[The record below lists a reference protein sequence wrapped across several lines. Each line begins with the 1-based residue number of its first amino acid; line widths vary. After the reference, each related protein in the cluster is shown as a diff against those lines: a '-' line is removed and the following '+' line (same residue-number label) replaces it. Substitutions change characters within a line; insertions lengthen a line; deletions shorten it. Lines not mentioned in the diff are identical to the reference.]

1 MEPEETGIQT
11 RTVTV
16 EGDGVEIPVRMLW
29 SGTPSRDPIV
39 LLHTKRGI
47 NDDTVALAERL
58 VRDGRT
64 VIMPDLLARLG
75 GSDRTDWAA
84 TQGARGVPRE
94 WLVDDL
100 RAVADAFGDLVER
113 YTTVG
118 FSLGGTLVWRLADHD
133 PRCHALVDVRGRPP
147 EPDSVDVSGVSCLV
161 ILLAG
166 DDSDKRAAAES
177 ILATS
182 RHGHLEMVTLDDDVV
197 GEDRRS
203 LADQESVWSM
213 ISDWLRRHV

>member
-1 MEPEETGIQT
+1 VGAEQTGIQS
-11 RTVTV
+11 RTITV

-47 NDDTVALAERL
+47 SDDTVAFAERL
-58 VRDGRT
+58 VQDGRT
-64 VIMPDLLARLG
+64 VIVPDLLARLG
-75 GSDRTDWAA
+75 GSDRSDRDAIPS
-84 TQGARGVPRE
+84 ARGVPRE

-100 RAVADAFGDLVER
+100 RAVVDAFGDLVER

-118 FSLGGTLVWRLADHD
+118 FSHGGTLVWRLADHD

-147 EPDSVDVSGVSCLV
+147 EPGSVDVAGVSCLV

-166 DDSDKRAAAES
+166 DDSDKRDAAER

-182 RHGHLEMVTLDDDVV
+182 RHGHLEMVSLGDDVV

-203 LADQESVWSM
+203 LADQESVWAM
-213 ISDWLRRHV
+213 ISDWLHRHV

>member
-1 MEPEETGIQT
+1 MGSGETEIKS
-11 RTVTV
+11 RTITV

-29 SGTPSRDPIV
+29 AGTPSRDPIV

-47 NDDTVALAERL
+47 SDDTVALAERL

-64 VIMPDLLARLG
+64 VIVPDLLARLG
-75 GSDRTDWAA
+75 GSERTDRAA
-84 TQGARGVPRE
+84 IANARGVPRE

-100 RAVADAFGDLVER
+100 RAVVDAFGDLVER

-118 FSLGGTLVWRLADHD
+118 FSHGGTLVWRLADHD

-147 EPDSVDVSGVSCLV
+147 EPDAVDVSGVSCLV

-166 DDSDKRAAAES
+166 DDSDKREAAER
-177 ILATS
+177 ILATA
-182 RHGHLEMVTLDDDVV
+182 RHGHLEMVTLDEDVI
-197 GEDRRS
+197 GEARRS
-203 LADQESVWSM
+203 LAEEESVRSM
-213 ISDWLRRHV
+213 ISDWLQRHV